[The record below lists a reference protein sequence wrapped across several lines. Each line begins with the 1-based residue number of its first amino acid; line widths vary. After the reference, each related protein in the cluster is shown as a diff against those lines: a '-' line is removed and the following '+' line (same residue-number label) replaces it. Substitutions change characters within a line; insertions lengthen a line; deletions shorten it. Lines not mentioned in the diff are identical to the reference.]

1 MKGFLVRNDPSLI
14 VVTNWLAFVNWA
26 HDGGYDESYFDVNDE
41 KCLALQ
47 HSYLEEIAEAAVATQ
62 LDGATLDKQGSHA

>member
-1 MKGFLVRNDPSLI
+1 MRHDPTLSI
-14 VVTNWLAFVNWA
+14 VGDWAAFVAWA

-47 HSYLEEIAEAAVATQ
+47 QSYLAQIVHSY
-62 LDGATLDKQGSHA
+62 